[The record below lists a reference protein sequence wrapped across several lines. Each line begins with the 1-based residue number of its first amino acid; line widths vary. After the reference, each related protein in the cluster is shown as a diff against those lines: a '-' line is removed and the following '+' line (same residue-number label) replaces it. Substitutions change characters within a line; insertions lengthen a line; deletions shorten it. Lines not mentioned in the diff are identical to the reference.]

1 MPQCSRE
8 RANKVPSSIEREL
21 PFMVSGRR
29 RTAGKP
35 HGAPRGRG
43 LRELTYAEPPASRCV
58 GDVDDSEV
66 ERAGVKGGQFCS
78 SRAGSARDPRLVG
91 GWHAASFKESGLLSN
106 RYPRRLSGSRMGR
119 GKLVEYTRSHT
130 LYNLNIVQSDLI
142 IVRQI
147 LVNNARHDRFSSVR
161 TKDRGG
167 SNTNKLPCKSSF
179 RKKNRKTR
187 FFTRTQETSLEL
199 YQQFLP
205 TTMYQLKSSRN
216 RHSMQL
222 TNKSRK
228 QDDQHFTPRKF
239 TIAKKVRS
247 FPDSNSDRFLKQFP
261 PGKLSQQHS
270 KDNSFS
276 HSILNHVDSLNEYPK
291 LYSPRLTIA
300 SSLSCSSESRSSSS
314 DDNLANHSPIH
325 QLDTD
330 SPDHFEYFR
339 MFEDASVTDVLGPNF
354 SSSNYHENC
363 KVNYETFEDLNMNL
377 LKIDLLDDI
386 SSSRQSLIHE
396 EHSPSAQGDVLNDSL
411 ITLMTKDLEKDE
423 KDDIAILS
431 REQQT
436 RSPSS
441 QRDSSDLPL
450 IPSISEELELEN
462 EIKKENYSRK
472 LQQSPARVL
481 NVEENAVNAIL
492 MVNKEEAAK
501 ETEEDRSF
509 NHSVRAMTSYRCNDH
524 PYTQLFYCQTCC
536 RTICKECAT
545 HCIHKHATVELVE
558 FLESAQRQAEEVLI
572 EAYLGIDVLVD
583 DMENM
588 GSDIAALD
596 QRTRE
601 ALTDVK
607 YFSRRMWSAVE
618 EREKKLFK
626 QIVETRRWKYEVLQE
641 KYMNLKEDKARLA
654 QAINALKCAIQEA
667 RSSPDD
673 LLQKKDMVLAE
684 IWQIRQSRKTKARSL
699 RDENWIS
706 FRSSDSNVLS
716 VIANGGNILV
726 NGPGTIGDR
735 LPNRDYKS
743 LQSYFPYGINEQMMQ
758 PIPRGRPII
767 DYDHNIC
774 LPNRKHELQV
784 KSTDIIILGYFG
796 ENNPDN
802 LCRPWGLICDNEGN
816 IIISDRSN
824 NRIQIYR
831 DDGTLVRKFGTY
843 GNGPCQFNRPAG
855 IAVDA
860 RRRLIV
866 VDKDNHR
873 VQILTMEGEF
883 LRAFG
888 EHGEKQ
894 GQFCYPWDLAV
905 NSACEIAVTDTRNH
919 RVQLFSP
926 EGIPLRMFGGQP
938 HLLRYLDSPRGICFN
953 KDGKLIVTDFNNHHV
968 LIIDY
973 NMVEMRILK
982 CEKESKGKRQDGETG
997 DGQNEENTP
1006 TFQRPQGI
1014 IAADDGSIL
1023 VADSRHNSIKAF
1035 NSVGS
1040 LIYSYKPGQEE
1051 MDRPLGIALHW
1062 DGRMA
1067 FTDYGRN
1074 YVRLVKLEHHMDPMP
1089 RNAIMFG

>member
-1 MPQCSRE
+1 MLR
-8 RANKVPSSIEREL
+8 NKTHSII
-21 PFMVSGRR
+21 
-29 RTAGKP
+29 
-35 HGAPRGRG
+35 
-43 LRELTYAEPPASRCV
+43 
-58 GDVDDSEV
+58 
-66 ERAGVKGGQFCS
+66 Q
-78 SRAGSARDPRLVG
+78 
-91 GWHAASFKESGLLSN
+91 
-106 RYPRRLSGSRMGR
+106 
-119 GKLVEYTRSHT
+119 
-130 LYNLNIVQSDLI
+130 NIVRNDLI

-147 LVNNARHDRFSSVR
+147 LVNNARLDRFSSVR
-161 TKDRGG
+161 TKGRGG

-179 RKKNRKTR
+179 REKNRKTR

-205 TTMYQLKSSRN
+205 TTMNQLKSPRN
-216 RHSMQL
+216 RHSMQF
-222 TNKSRK
+222 TSKPRK

-247 FPDSNSDRFLKQFP
+247 FPDSSSDRFLKQFP

-291 LYSPRLTIA
+291 LYSPRPTIA

-314 DDNLANHSPIH
+314 DENLPNHSPIH

-354 SSSNYHENC
+354 SSANYDESC
-363 KVNYETFEDLNMNL
+363 KANYETFEDLNMNL

-423 KDDIAILS
+423 NDIAIPS

-441 QRDSSDLPL
+441 QRDPSDLLL
-450 IPSISEELELEN
+450 IPSISEELEVDN
-462 EIKKENYSRK
+462 KIKKENYSR
-472 LQQSPARVL
+472 QQSPARVL
-481 NVEENAVNAIL
+481 NVEENAVSTIS
-492 MVNKEEAAK
+492 MMNKEGAAK
-501 ETEEDRSF
+501 ETENRSF
-509 NHSVRAMTSYRCNDH
+509 NFSVKAMKSYKCIDH
-524 PYTQLFYCQTCC
+524 PCTQLFYCQTCC

-545 HCIHKHATVELVE
+545 HCIHKHVTVEFLE

-588 GSDIAALD
+588 GLDIAALD

-641 KYMNLKEDKARLA
+641 KYMNLKEDKARLV
-654 QAINALKCAIQEA
+654 QAISALKCAIQEA

-706 FRSSDSNVLS
+706 FRSSDNNVLS
-716 VIANGGNILV
+716 VIANGGNVLV

-758 PIPRGRPII
+758 PIPRGRPIT

-784 KSTDIIILGYFG
+784 KSTDVIILGYFG

-831 DDGTLVRKFGTY
+831 EDGTLVRKFGTY

-855 IAVDA
+855 IAIDA

-873 VQILTMEGEF
+873 VQIVIRTCKLQPMALRMFQILTVEGEF

-894 GQFCYPWDLAV
+894 GQFCYPWDVAV

-953 KDGKLIVTDFNNHHV
+953 NEGKLIVTDFNNHHV

>member
-1 MPQCSRE
+1 MQR
-8 RANKVPSSIEREL
+8 
-21 PFMVSGRR
+21 F
-29 RTAGKP
+29 
-35 HGAPRGRG
+35 
-43 LRELTYAEPPASRCV
+43 YPPASDTRGQLYCV
-58 GDVDDSEV
+58 
-66 ERAGVKGGQFCS
+66 
-78 SRAGSARDPRLVG
+78 
-91 GWHAASFKESGLLSN
+91 N
-106 RYPRRLSGSRMGR
+106 
-119 GKLVEYTRSHT
+119 
-130 LYNLNIVQSDLI
+130 VQSSKALI
-142 IVRQI
+142 LERYTSIDIRESMLAARQYDCF
-147 LVNNARHDRFSSVR
+147 AEGR
-161 TKDRGG
+161 TYE
-167 SNTNKLPCKSSF
+167 
-179 RKKNRKTR
+179 RKTR
-187 FFTRTQETSLEL
+187 FFNRATQESSLEL

-205 TTMYQLKSSRN
+205 TTMNQLKSPRN
-216 RHSMQL
+216 RIDCNRHPMQL

-228 QDDQHFTPRKF
+228 QDDQHFTPKKY

-247 FPDSNSDRFLKQFP
+247 FPDSSPDRFPKQFS
-261 PGKLSQQHS
+261 PGNMSQQHS
-270 KDNSFS
+270 NTLTR
-276 HSILNHVDSLNEYPK
+276 SILSRADSLNEYPR
-291 LYSPRLTIA
+291 LYSQNSMLA

-325 QLDTD
+325 QLDTS

-339 MFEDASVTDVLGPNF
+339 VFENASVTDMPGPSF
-354 SSSNYHENC
+354 SGASYRSESC
-363 KVNYETFEDLNMNL
+363 QAGYETFEDLNMNL

-386 SSSRQSLIHE
+386 SPRRQSPVRE
-396 EHSPSAQGDVLNDSL
+396 ERGAKRDVLNESF
-411 ITLMTKDLEKDE
+411 IMLMTKELEKDE
-423 KDDIAILS
+423 SDITVPS
-431 REQQT
+431 REQRT

-450 IPSISEELELEN
+450 IPSISEELEVAS
-462 EIKKENYSRK
+462 EIKKENYSG
-472 LQQSPARVL
+472 QQSPAGEQWTHGL
-481 NVEENAVNAIL
+481 NVEEDASSAISA
-492 MVNKEEAAK
+492 KEEAAK
-501 ETEEDRSF
+501 ETEEDQSF
-509 NHSVRAMTSYRCNDH
+509 DSLRAMMSPYQCNDH
-524 PYTQLFYCQTCC
+524 PCTQFLYCQTCC
-536 RTICKECAT
+536 KTICKECAT
-545 HCIHKHATVELVE
+545 HCIYKHVTVDFME
-558 FLESAQRQAEEVLI
+558 FLENAQRQAEDVLI
-572 EAYLGIDVLVD
+572 EAYLGIDVLAD

-588 GSDIAALD
+588 GLDIAALD

-601 ALTDVK
+601 ALSDVK
-607 YFSRRMWSAVE
+607 FFSRRMWSAVE

-626 QIVETRRWKYEVLQE
+626 QIVETRRWKFEVLHE
-641 KYMNLKEDKARLA
+641 KYMNLKEDKIRLS
-654 QAINALKCAIQEA
+654 QAVNALKGAIHDA
-667 RSSPDD
+667 RSSPVCSPDD
-673 LLQKKDMVLAE
+673 LLQRKDMVLAE
-684 IWQIRQSRKTKARSL
+684 IWQIRQSRKTKARSA

-716 VIANGGNILV
+716 VIANGGNVLV

-743 LQSYFPYGINEQMMQ
+743 SQSYFPYGMSDQMIQ
-758 PIPRGRPII
+758 PIPRGRPIT
-767 DYDHNIC
+767 DYDRNIC

-784 KSTDIIILGYFG
+784 KSTDVIILGYFG

-831 DDGTLVRKFGTY
+831 EDGTLIRKFGSY

-883 LRAFG
+883 LRSFG

-894 GQFCYPWDLAV
+894 GQFCYPWDVAV

-953 KDGKLIVTDFNNHHV
+953 NEGKLIVTDFNNHHV
-968 LIIDY
+968 LIIEY

-982 CEKESKGKRQDGETG
+982 CEKETKGKRQDGETG

-1006 TFQRPQGI
+1006 TFQRPQGV

-1062 DGRMA
+1062 DGRMV

-1074 YVRLVKLEHHMDPMP
+1074 YVRLVKLEHHMDPVP

>member
-1 MPQCSRE
+1 MR
-8 RANKVPSSIEREL
+8 RFYPSASDTRGQL
-21 PFMVSGRR
+21 YCVS
-29 RTAGKP
+29 
-35 HGAPRGRG
+35 
-43 LRELTYAEPPASRCV
+43 
-58 GDVDDSEV
+58 
-66 ERAGVKGGQFCS
+66 
-78 SRAGSARDPRLVG
+78 
-91 GWHAASFKESGLLSN
+91 
-106 RYPRRLSGSRMGR
+106 
-119 GKLVEYTRSHT
+119 
-130 LYNLNIVQSDLI
+130 VQSSKALI
-142 IVRQI
+142 LERYASVDSIPESMLAARQYDCF
-147 LVNNARHDRFSSVR
+147 AEGRSYE
-161 TKDRGG
+161 
-167 SNTNKLPCKSSF
+167 
-179 RKKNRKTR
+179 RKAR
-187 FFTRTQETSLEL
+187 FFNRATQETSLEL

-205 TTMYQLKSSRN
+205 ATMNPLKSPRTRIDIN

-222 TNKSRK
+222 TNKPRK

-247 FPDSNSDRFLKQFP
+247 FPDSSPDHFLKQFP
-261 PGKLSQQHS
+261 PGGKLSQQHS
-270 KDNSFS
+270 KDNSF
-276 HSILNHVDSLNEYPK
+276 LNHVDTLNECSK
-291 LYSPRLTIA
+291 LYRQSPMAA

-314 DDNLANHSPIH
+314 DDNLANHSPVH

-339 MFEDASVTDVLGPNF
+339 MFEDASVADVPGPSF
-354 SSSNYHENC
+354 SGGCSYRSDGC
-363 KVNYETFEDLNMNL
+363 QAGYETYEDFNMNL

-386 SSSRQSLIHE
+386 SRRQSPVRE
-396 EHSPSAQGDVLNDSL
+396 GSSPIAQGDVLNDSL
-411 ITLMTKDLEKDE
+411 LTLMAKDLEKDE
-423 KDDIAILS
+423 SDVILPPS
-431 REQQT
+431 REQRT

-441 QRDSSDLPL
+441 QRDPTDVPL
-450 IPSISEELELEN
+450 ISSMSEELEVES
-462 EIKKENYSRK
+462 EMKKEKYSG
-472 LQQSPARVL
+472 QQSPASEQWTRSL
-481 NVEENAVNAIL
+481 NLEDTSSVISI
-492 MVNKEEAAK
+492 MNKDEVTK
-501 ETEEDRSF
+501 ETEEDCPLDHRSL
-509 NHSVRAMTSYRCNDH
+509 RILKPPYRCNDH

-536 RTICKECAT
+536 KAICKECSSQ
-545 HCIHKHATVELVE
+545 CVYKHVTVDFTEY
-558 FLESAQRQAEEVLI
+558 LEIAQRQAEEVLI
-572 EAYLGIDVLVD
+572 EAYLGIDVLAD

-588 GSDIAALD
+588 GLDIAALD

-607 YFSRRMWSAVE
+607 FFSRRMWSAVE

-626 QIVETRRWKYEVLQE
+626 QIVETRRWKYEVLHE
-641 KYMNLKEDKARLA
+641 KYMNLKEDKTRLS
-654 QAINALKCAIQEA
+654 QAVSSLKSAIHNA
-667 RSSPDD
+667 RSFPVCNPDN
-673 LLQKKDMVLAE
+673 LLQRKDMVLAE
-684 IWQIRQSRKTKARSL
+684 IWQIRQNRKAKVRSV

-706 FRSSDSNVLS
+706 FRSSDNNVLS
-716 VIANGGNILV
+716 VIANGGNVLV

-758 PIPRGRPII
+758 PIPRGRPIT
-767 DYDHNIC
+767 DYDRNIC

-784 KSTDIIILGYFG
+784 KSTDVVILGYFG

-802 LCRPWGLICDNEGN
+802 LCRPWGLICDNEGH

-831 DDGTLVRKFGTY
+831 ENGTLVRKFGSY

-873 VQILTMEGEF
+873 VQILTLEGDF
-883 LRAFG
+883 LRSFG

-894 GQFCYPWDLAV
+894 GQFCYPWDVAV

-953 KDGKLIVTDFNNHHV
+953 NEGKLIVTDFNNHHI
-968 LIIDY
+968 LIIEY

-997 DGQNEENTP
+997 ENGQNEENTP
-1006 TFQRPQGI
+1006 TFQRPQGV

-1074 YVRLVKLEHHMDPMP
+1074 YVRLVKLEHHMEPMA

>member
-1 MPQCSRE
+1 MLATHQYDC
-8 RANKVPSSIEREL
+8 
-21 PFMVSGRR
+21 F
-29 RTAGKP
+29 
-35 HGAPRGRG
+35 
-43 LRELTYAEPPASRCV
+43 
-58 GDVDDSEV
+58 V
-66 ERAGVKGGQFCS
+66 EK
-78 SRAGSARDPRLVG
+78 
-91 GWHAASFKESGLLSN
+91 
-106 RYPRRLSGSRMGR
+106 
-119 GKLVEYTRSHT
+119 RS
-130 LYNLNIVQSDLI
+130 YE
-142 IVRQI
+142 
-147 LVNNARHDRFSSVR
+147 
-161 TKDRGG
+161 
-167 SNTNKLPCKSSF
+167 
-179 RKKNRKTR
+179 RKTR

-205 TTMYQLKSSRN
+205 TTMNQLKSSRN
-216 RHSMQL
+216 RHSMQPHENLFQL
-222 TNKSRK
+222 TNKPRK

-291 LYSPRLTIA
+291 LYSPRPTIA

-314 DDNLANHSPIH
+314 DDNLATHSPIH

-330 SPDHFEYFR
+330 SPDHFDYFR

-354 SSSNYHENC
+354 SSANYHEGC

-396 EHSPSAQGDVLNDSL
+396 EHCPNAQGDALNDSL

-423 KDDIAILS
+423 NDIAIPS

-441 QRDSSDLPL
+441 QRDPSDLPL
-450 IPSISEELELEN
+450 IPSISEELEIEN
-462 EIKKENYSRK
+462 EIKKENNLK
-472 LQQSPARVL
+472 QQLPARVL
-481 NVEENAVNAIL
+481 NVEENAVSTIL

-501 ETEEDRSF
+501 ETEEDRF
-509 NHSVRAMTSYRCNDH
+509 NHSVRAMTSYKCNDH

-545 HCIHKHATVELVE
+545 QCIHKHVTVEFVE

-588 GSDIAALD
+588 GLDIAALD

-641 KYMNLKEDKARLA
+641 KYMNLKEDKARLI
-654 QAINALKCAIQEA
+654 QAISALKCAIQEA

-706 FRSSDSNVLS
+706 FRSSDNNVLS

-758 PIPRGRPII
+758 PIPRGRPIT

-784 KSTDIIILGYFG
+784 RSTDVIILGYFG

-831 DDGTLVRKFGTY
+831 EDGTLVRKFGTY

-894 GQFCYPWDLAV
+894 GQFCYPWDVAV

-953 KDGKLIVTDFNNHHV
+953 NEGKLIVTDFNNHHV